1 MIRSSCLP
9 LSHCWRW
16 NVCARPGASPGRP
29 ASIPVWWV
37 HSCLLVDIMPV
48 ASYFTLDSLSHL
60 VGRVNPISYSTSS
73 VHKALDMIDV
83 YGCGSGGS
91 ANTKKTLGMALTPT
105 TAPVAGPGGPY
116 DGDAPTYVPPTTPG
130 AVPRNRLKWLRPQD
144 AVGRV
149 LGVNAGPAANPTA
162 DWAQIEASFFTQLRL
177 WQRHQLSR
185 DGALYILSTHVF
197 SRTWFLARYRPPSPQ
212 LVKRLDSAAVKY
224 FWKRSLGDSGAGM
237 ALAAFRVGHRV
248 KRSMLAMDH
257 QLGGVLWFRT
267 EHILCAVHAGMVIT
281 WMAPIAPNMR
291 MGEARWQTT
300 GHVAIC
306 AALHARIPRRSYCS
320 P

>member
-1 MIRSSCLP
+1 M
-9 LSHCWRW
+9 
-16 NVCARPGASPGRP
+16 
-29 ASIPVWWV
+29 
-37 HSCLLVDIMPV
+37 
-48 ASYFTLDSLSHL
+48 T
-60 VGRVNPISYSTSS
+60 
-73 VHKALDMIDV
+73 
-83 YGCGSGGS
+83 
-91 ANTKKTLGMALTPT
+91 LTPT
-105 TAPVAGPGGPY
+105 TAPVAGPGGSY
-116 DGDAPTYVPPTTPG
+116 DDDAPTYVPPTTPG
-130 AVPRNRLKWLRPQD
+130 AIPRNRLKWLRPQD

-306 AALHARIPRRSYCS
+306 AALGSLAGLIVHPDIKTAARRAHKGRRIPMHWLTYLCAWADIREHYERVLNVRLCVGQRSAL
-320 P
+320 